1 VNGNTV
7 GYRARSSQWPDGFN
21 PTKKYANY
29 GVVRTVSPSQTI
41 RRVLPLMEMI
51 GVTRIADITGLDSI
65 GIPNFTTVRPRERGE
80 GISYYNGKGMT
91 RTAAKAGALMEAIER
106 YSGEFCD
113 LPVHYCTR
121 EEIGRRG
128 SVVDPAEILV
138 PTVIPYRPD
147 TALEWVEGF
156 DLVSNTATFV
166 PLNIVICPYEP
177 SHGRPRIF
185 YESTNGLA
193 SGNTREEA
201 LCHALC
207 EIIERDA
214 IALAAAS
221 RDLGPAVARVLAQIG
236 VSPPPTDSPVPAPS
250 RPLIDLETLPPRP
263 LALARKLRRAGL
275 RVYLR
280 DVTSTAGIPTLTCSI
295 VESRA
300 DGQHIAHGGSG
311 CHPDARVAVARALTE
326 AAQSRVAHIQ
336 GGREDLPT
344 ITATPTRFDPDQVFG
359 GTEVSR
365 FSEIASYEHEY
376 VDDDIRLVLTRLS
389 ADGFPQVAVIDL
401 TRPELGIPVMRA
413 VIPRAEA
420 WSVYYTHIQRT
431 RLGARA
437 ARALS
442 ETVSGEGCHA

>member
-1 VNGNTV
+1 MN
-7 GYRARSSQWPDGFN
+7 RPDGWSDGFGR
-21 PTKKYANY
+21 TRKYASY
-29 GVVRTVSPSQTI
+29 GVVRAIPPSQTI
-41 RRVLPLMEMI
+41 RQVLPLMETV
-51 GVTRIADITGLDSI
+51 GVTRIADITGLDST

-80 GISYYNGKGMT
+80 GISYYNGKGIT
-91 RTAAKAGALMEAIER
+91 RAAAKAGALMEAIER
-106 YSGEFCD
+106 YSGESCD
-113 LPVHYCTR
+113 LPVYYCTR
-121 EEIGRRG
+121 SEMGRRG
-128 SVVDPAEILV
+128 PTVEPAELLV
-138 PTVIPYRPD
+138 PALVSYRPD
-147 TALEWVEGF
+147 NALEWVEGF
-156 DLVSNTATFV
+156 DLISDTATFV
-166 PLNIVICPYEP
+166 PLNVVICPYEP
-177 SHGRPRIF
+177 PPGRPRIF

-207 EIIERDA
+207 EVIERDA
-214 IALAAAS
+214 IAVAAAS

-236 VSPPPTDSPVPAPS
+236 VSPHPADSAPPAPNH
-250 RPLIDLETLPPRP
+250 PLMDLETLPPRP

-280 DVTSTAGIPTLTCSI
+280 DVTSTASIPTMTCSI
-295 VESRA
+295 VEPHG

-344 ITATPTRFDPDQVFG
+344 IATAPRRFDPDHVFG
-359 GTEVSR
+359 GGKICP
-365 FSEIASYEHEY
+365 FSGITSYEHEC
-376 VDDDIRLVLTRLS
+376 VEDDIQFILTRLA
-389 ADGFPQVAVIDL
+389 ADGFPQVVAIDL
-401 TRPELGIPVMRA
+401 TRPELGIPVVRV

-437 ARALS
+437 GQALRG
-442 ETVSGEGCHA
+442 TVSEGTSP